1 MEPLSGDDP
10 AEIGGYRLRAR
21 LGAGGMG
28 RVYLAS
34 TPGGRRVAIKV
45 VRPELGDDPD
55 FRTRFRQEIAA
66 AQRVRGLYTAELL
79 SADPDAT
86 PPFLITAYVP
96 GPSLQRAV
104 ADHGPMPAETV
115 IRLVAGVAEAL
126 QVIHAAGVVHR
137 DLKPSNVL
145 LAPDGP
151 RVIDF
156 GIARAAEATSVTG
169 SGIRVGSPQF
179 MAPEQIRGTTA
190 TPAVDVFALGSVA
203 AFTLLGRVPFGEGNP
218 AALMHRVLN
227 AEPNLTGCTGPI
239 RDLIAGCLAK
249 DPAARPDPTQII
261 ETCRTLAEGNLGDF
275 AESWWPTL
283 STPAQLGT
291 VAEPQ
296 LGAPSPSP
304 SASSGPGLAAARSSP
319 PPAAPPPAAQ
329 RSAGPA
335 GSAGSAGVVPPEW
348 ARPQPAKSKG
358 KGKPAAARRGL
369 ITPGKPATQG
379 IPGAPGALGTPGAS
393 GASGAPG
400 IPGALGTPSNP
411 GASRTPG
418 STGTPGSSSA
428 PGASRNSGAPA
439 NPRTPGNST
448 NPRASGTSG
457 VYKNSGGSTNSRGPG
472 TPPPT
477 RVPGG
482 ASTAGTPTGSR
493 PAPGSTG
500 PRSRNGVPTGPRSY
514 PAPGR
519 LPIPTTVVNAAKF
532 MYGGVGLA
540 VLGLLAGLGTLHSL
554 RTLIEQQ
561 NPNASQSYVSASIGA
576 AVVTLVLLGGIG
588 ALLWLWMARLTRR
601 GEHRA
606 RTLSTIVF
614 VVATV
619 GGIHLISQGETTRL
633 SAAFG
638 LIEWAVGL
646 IAIVLLWSSPSRRYF
661 NALGPPGPNPPR
673 SPSLRQRAED
683 QRAHPTERDWP
694 AQRR

>member
-126 QVIHAAGVVHR
+126 QAIHAAGVVHR

-239 RDLIAGCLAK
+239 RDLIASCLAK

-304 SASSGPGLAAARSSP
+304 SASPAPGLAAARSSP

-335 GSAGSAGVVPPEW
+335 GVVPPEW
-348 ARPQPAKSKG
+348 ARPQPAKS

-379 IPGAPGALGTPGAS
+379 IPGAPGALGTPGA
-393 GASGAPG
+393 PQV
-400 IPGALGTPSNP
+400 PPAL
-411 GASRTPG
+411 
-418 STGTPGSSSA
+418 SA
-428 PGASRNSGAPA
+428 PQAPQR
-439 NPRTPGNST
+439 PRHLPQL
-448 NPRASGTSG
+448 R
-457 VYKNSGGSTNSRGPG
+457 
-472 TPPPT
+472 
-477 RVPGG
+477 
-482 ASTAGTPTGSR
+482 R
-493 PAPGSTG
+493 PS
-500 PRSRNGVPTGPRSY
+500 
-514 PAPGR
+514 
-519 LPIPTTVVNAAKF
+519 
-532 MYGGVGLA
+532 
-540 VLGLLAGLGTLHSL
+540 
-554 RTLIEQQ
+554 
-561 NPNASQSYVSASIGA
+561 
-576 AVVTLVLLGGIG
+576 
-588 ALLWLWMARLTRR
+588 
-601 GEHRA
+601 
-606 RTLSTIVF
+606 
-614 VVATV
+614 
-619 GGIHLISQGETTRL
+619 
-633 SAAFG
+633 
-638 LIEWAVGL
+638 
-646 IAIVLLWSSPSRRYF
+646 
-661 NALGPPGPNPPR
+661 
-673 SPSLRQRAED
+673 
-683 QRAHPTERDWP
+683 
-694 AQRR
+694 